1 MESIRHL
8 LGLIPKFGDLPAA
21 CQVFAALLIS
31 SVVVLV
37 CVLVCVLFLV
47 WLERKVSAHMQD
59 RLGPMYVGGW
69 HGWAQ
74 TIADALKLLLKED
87 IIPAEADRLLYKM
100 APILVFVA
108 AFAAMVVLPFGAQSI
123 VTDLNI
129 GILYIVAVTSLSV
142 VGIIMAGWSSNNK
155 YALYG
160 GMRGAAQIVSYEIP
174 AAIAIMTVVL
184 LVGSLSMQDIVRAQS
199 GGIHRWFIFRNPFT
213 FLAFFVYFICSL
225 AEVNRTPFDIPEA
238 ESELVAGY
246 HTEYSGMRFAFFYLA
261 EYANMIVVA
270 GVATT
275 LFLGG
280 WSQVLPARW
289 VPNQLIPGPILF
301 TIKVILLIFVQMWL
315 RWALP
320 RLRVDQL
327 MYVCWKVL
335 LPVSFV
341 LLLGAGSLAVFWK

>member
-1 MESIRHL
+1 
-8 LGLIPKFGDLPAA
+8 
-21 CQVFAALLIS
+21 
-31 SVVVLV
+31 
-37 CVLVCVLFLV
+37 
-47 WLERKVSAHMQD
+47 MQD

-87 IIPAEADRLLYKM
+87 IIPAEADKPLYRV
-100 APILVFVA
+100 APVLVFVA
-108 AFAAMVVLPFGAQSI
+108 AFSAVVVLPFGAQSI

-129 GILYIVAVTSLSV
+129 GILYIVAITSLSV
-142 VGIIMAGWSSNNK
+142 IGIIMAGWASNNK

-174 AAIAIMTVVL
+174 AAIAIMTVIV
-184 LVGSLSMQDIVRAQS
+184 LVGSLSMQEIVKAQA
-199 GGIHRWFIFRNPFT
+199 GGIHHWFIFRNPFT

-301 TIKVILLIFVQMWL
+301 TLKVVALIFVQMWL
-315 RWALP
+315 RWSLP

-327 MYVCWKVL
+327 MYVCWKVM
-335 LPVSFV
+335 LPVALF
-341 LLLGAGSLAVFWK
+341 LLLGSGYLAVYWS

>member
-1 MESIRHL
+1 MESIQHL
-8 LGLIPKFGDLPAA
+8 LQLIPRFGDLPSAF
-21 CQVFAALLIS
+21 QVFCALLVS
-31 SVVVLV
+31 SVVILV
-37 CVLVCVLFLV
+37 CLLVCVLFLV
-47 WLERKVSAHMQD
+47 WMERKVSAHMQD

-87 IIPAEADRLLYKM
+87 IIPAEADKVLYKI
-100 APILVFVA
+100 APALVFVA
-108 AFAAMVVLPFGAQSI
+108 AFAAMVVLPFGAKSI

-129 GILYIVAVTSLSV
+129 GVLYVVAVTSLSV
-142 VGIIMAGWSSNNK
+142 VGIIMAGWASNNK

-174 AAIAIMTVVL
+174 GAIAIMTVVL
-184 LVGSLSMQDIVRAQS
+184 LVGSLSMQDIVRAQA

-213 FLAFFVYFICSL
+213 FFAFFVYFICSL

-289 VPNQLIPGPILF
+289 VPHQLIPGPILF
-301 TIKVILLIFVQMWL
+301 TIKVIFLIFVQMWL

-327 MYVCWKVL
+327 MYVCWKVM
-335 LPVSFV
+335 LPFSFV
-341 LLLGAGSLAVFWK
+341 LLLGAGCLAVFWK

>member
-1 MESIRHL
+1 MESIQYV
-8 LGLIPKFGDLPAA
+8 LGLIPNYEALPG
-21 CQVFAALLIS
+21 FIKTLAALLLS

-37 CVLVCVLFLV
+37 VVLVLALFLV

-87 IIPAEADRLLYKM
+87 IIPGQADRPLFKL
-100 APILVFVA
+100 APFIVFVA
-108 AFAAMVVLPFGAQSI
+108 SFASFVVIPFGAYSI
-123 VTDLNI
+123 VSDLNI
-129 GILYIVAVTSLSV
+129 GILYVVAVTSLSV

-174 AAIAIMTVVL
+174 AALAIMTVVIQ
-184 LVGSLSMQDIVRAQS
+184 VGSLSMQDIVNAQK
-199 GGIHRWFIFRNPFT
+199 GGIQHWFVFRNPFS
-213 FLAFFVYFICSL
+213 FVAFFVYFMCSL
-225 AEVNRTPFDIPEA
+225 AEVNRTPFDIPEC

-246 HTEYSGMRFAFFYLA
+246 HTEYTGFRFALFFLA
-261 EYANMIVVA
+261 EYSNMFVVA
-270 GVATT
+270 SIATT

-280 WSQVLPARW
+280 WSQVLPLEIPA
-289 VPNQLIPGPILF
+289 IPGPVYF
-301 TIKVILLIFVQMWL
+301 TVKALLVVFLQMWL
-315 RWALP
+315 RWSLP

-327 MYVCWKVL
+327 MYMCWRVMI
-335 LPVSFV
+335 PIGFV
-341 LLLGAGSLAVFWK
+341 LILGVGWLSVY

>member
-1 MESIRHL
+1 MESIRQL
-8 LGLIPKFGDLPAA
+8 LQYIPRFGDLPQGF
-21 CQVFAALLIS
+21 QVFVALLVSCAVILGLA
-31 SVVVLV
+31 LV
-37 CVLVCVLFLV
+37 CVLYLV
-47 WLERKVSAHMQD
+47 WMERKVSAHLQD

-87 IIPAEADRLLYKM
+87 IIPAEADKVLYRV
-100 APILVFVA
+100 APVLVFVA

-129 GILYIVAVTSLSV
+129 GVFYVVAITSLSV
-142 VGIIMAGWSSNNK
+142 VGIIMAGWASNNK

-174 AAIAIMTVVL
+174 SAIAIMTVVIM
-184 LVGSLSMQDIVRAQS
+184 VGSLSMQDIVRAQL
-199 GGIHRWFIFRNPFT
+199 GGIHRWFVFRNPFT

-261 EYANMIVVA
+261 EYVNMIVVA
-270 GVATT
+270 GVAAT

-289 VPNQLIPGPILF
+289 VPNQIIPGPIMF
-301 TIKVILLIFVQMWL
+301 TFKLLALIFVQMWL

-327 MYVCWKVL
+327 MYVCWKVM
-335 LPVSFV
+335 LPLALV
-341 LLLGAGSLAVFWK
+341 LLLGSGFLAVYWR

>member
-1 MESIRHL
+1 MDSIKQL
-8 LGLIPKFGDLPAA
+8 LEMIPRFVDLPQSLQIL
-21 CQVFAALLIS
+21 CTLLVS
-31 SVVVLV
+31 SVIILVL
-37 CVLVCVLFLV
+37 LLLCVLFLV

-74 TIADALKLLLKED
+74 TIADALKLLMKED
-87 IIPAEADRLLYKM
+87 IIPAEADKVLYRI
-100 APILVFVA
+100 APVLVFAA
-108 AFAAMVVLPFGAQSI
+108 AFSALVVVPFGLQSI
-123 VTDLNI
+123 VSDLNI
-129 GILYIVAVTSLSV
+129 GILYVVAITSLSV
-142 VGIIMAGWSSNNK
+142 VGIIMAGWASNNK

-184 LVGSLSMQDIVRAQS
+184 LVGSLSMQDIVRAQA
-199 GGIHRWFIFRNPFT
+199 GGIQNWFLFRNPFT
-213 FLAFFVYFICSL
+213 FLAFFVYFFCSL

-280 WSQVLPARW
+280 WTQVLPGRW
-289 VPNQLIPGPILF
+289 VPHQLIPGPILF
-301 TIKVILLIFVQMWL
+301 TIKVLVLIFVQMWL

-327 MYVCWKVL
+327 MYVCWKVM
-335 LPVSFV
+335 LPFSFV
-341 LLLGAGSLAVFWK
+341 LLLGSGLLAVH